1 MEGMKEL
8 VISPDFT
15 MEDIRKI
22 REYHA
27 ERRRIIGKDAFREEM
42 RASALRVR
50 QELKALGA
58 RETVLRPDMA

>member
-1 MEGMKEL
+1 MEEMNEL
-8 VISPDFT
+8 IISPDFT
-15 MEDIRKI
+15 MEDIEKI
-22 REYHA
+22 RKYHM
-27 ERRRIIGKDAFREEM
+27 EREQLIGREAFRKEM

>member
-1 MEGMKEL
+1 MEAL

-15 MEDIRKI
+15 MEDIERI
-22 REYHA
+22 REYHM
-27 ERRRIIGKDAFREEM
+27 EREQLIGKEAFREEM

-58 RETVLRPDMA
+58 RETVLRPEIT

>member
-1 MEGMKEL
+1 MEAL

-15 MEDIRKI
+15 MEDIERI
-22 REYHA
+22 REYHM
-27 ERRRIIGKDAFREEM
+27 EREQLIGKEAFREEM

-58 RETVLRPDMA
+58 RETILRPEMT